1 MNLRKFTPSV
11 NKGVLVLLAGIIW
24 CGIGVM
30 LLSYSVSWLQPLSFR
45 YRELFFAAGA
55 LAAIPI
61 HHFGFSRIAGKNL
74 DRLMPLTEKRCVFAF
89 MTWRS
94 YIIVLIMISA
104 GIVLRHSAIPKPWL
118 SVLYTA
124 IGLALF
130 LSGIKYIRFLF
141 KLLATR

>member
-11 NKGVLVLLAGIIW
+11 NKSVLVLLAGIMW
-24 CGIGVM
+24 CAVGIL
-30 LLSYSVSWLQPLSFR
+30 LLSYSVSWLKPLSFR
-45 YRELFFAAGA
+45 HRELFFAAGA

-74 DRLMPLTEKRCVFAF
+74 DRLLPLAEKRCVFSF

-94 YIIVLIMISA
+94 YIIVMIMITM
-104 GIVLRHSAIPKPWL
+104 GIALRHSAIPKPWL

-141 KLLATR
+141 RLLATR